1 MTQRLFSRIVDDQ
14 PQGYAALNW
23 ESILHGNA
31 GILGH
36 YKELAILPDKVA
48 RYLYEYH
55 ADSYSSLGLPPLPE
69 DRSDVDVHRVL
80 KAPQVLPSLAWVA

>member
-1 MTQRLFSRIVDDQ
+1 MTHRLCSRIVDDQ

-23 ESILHGNA
+23 DSILHGNA
-31 GILGH
+31 GILGD

-48 RYLYEYH
+48 CYLYEYH

-69 DRSDVDVHRVL
+69 DSCDVDVHRVL
-80 KAPQVLPSLAWVA
+80 KAPHILPVC